1 MLSVVPI
8 SISRMSSLLVLV
20 AVIAA
25 IGAALV
31 LSVGAVLAW
40 LDLEQ
45 ADFCVG
51 PKGVSVRVRRASKQR
66 SKKRGRGT
74 R

>member
-1 MLSVVPI
+1 MPI
-8 SISRMSSLLVLV
+8 FIGRMSSFLFLV
-20 AVIAA
+20 AVTAA

-51 PKGVSVRVRRASKQR
+51 PKGVSVSVRRTSKQR